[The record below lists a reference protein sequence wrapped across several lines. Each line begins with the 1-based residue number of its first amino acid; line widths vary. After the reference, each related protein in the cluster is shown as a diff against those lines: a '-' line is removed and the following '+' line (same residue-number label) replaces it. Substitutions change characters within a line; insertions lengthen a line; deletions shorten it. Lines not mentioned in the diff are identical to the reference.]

1 MMRANTPFITLLF
14 SMIMFLSEIRQLAKT
29 TIHGTNIY
37 IQVRHRISQAH
48 VRPYM
53 SNINLPIIPED
64 VYNNKR
70 ECLFQIYVR

>member
-64 VYNNKR
+64 VS
-70 ECLFQIYVR
+70 L